1 MARVA
6 VSVLLMAVAAAPLR
20 AQQPL
25 TRPPVQQRTDDSVVV
40 STGEGVVRR
49 APDRA
54 WVMLAAE
61 SRARTPQDAQRQN
74 AEAMEAVTNRLKS
87 AGVAA
92 DAIQTTMFDLQPEFD
107 YANGKQ
113 TLRGYVARNQLQ
125 VRVDA
130 LPRLGEIIASAVG
143 SGATNVSGV
152 RFDLKDREAAEREA
166 LRLAVADARS
176 RAEAAARGANMSVD
190 RVVRIEEQREFV
202 PPPRPMMT
210 AMRADVA
217 DRAVAVPIE
226 AGEIDIRIHVSMT
239 AAIK

>member
-25 TRPPVQQRTDDSVVV
+25 TPPPVQQRTDDSVVV

-107 YANGKQ
+107 YANGKP
-113 TLRGYVARNQLQ
+113 TLRGYVARNQVQ

-152 RFDLKDREAAEREA
+152 RFDLKDRDAAEREA

>member
-25 TRPPVQQRTDDSVVV
+25 TPPPVQQRTDDSVVV

>member
-25 TRPPVQQRTDDSVVV
+25 TPPPVQQRTDDSVVV

-107 YANGKQ
+107 YANGKP
-113 TLRGYVARNQLQ
+113 TLRGYVARNQVQ

-143 SGATNVSGV
+143 GGATNVSGV
-152 RFDLKDREAAEREA
+152 RFDLKDRDAAEREA